1 MIFFCTGI
9 KGLKPDVIVGDSHF
23 SCSGVLNDLL
33 DSKLVLICPSGLTH
47 GMLPIFKNPNP
58 SSYAPQP
65 FSGLDDQMDFKGR
78 MINVAGWL
86 LTNFVGRVFMFP
98 AVDKIKKEYNIKPEV
113 STEEA
118 LGFSKATDSMYVA
131 FKMIYQFQFIL
142 IFSID
147 TVKQGASNKVQL

>member
-1 MIFFCTGI
+1 MIFFSTGI
-9 KGLKPDVIVGDSHF
+9 KVLKPDVIVGDSHF

-33 DSKLVLICPSGLTH
+33 DSKLVLIYPSGLTH

-58 SSYAPQP
+58 LSYAPQP
-65 FSGLDDQMDFKGR
+65 FSGLDDQMDFKDR

-118 LGFSKATDSMYVA
+118 LGKAELM
-131 FKMIYQFQFIL
+131 L
-142 IFSID
+142 
-147 TVKQGASNKVQL
+147 VQTHFALDFPRPLTPCMWHLK

>member
-9 KGLKPDVIVGDSHF
+9 KVLKPDVIVGDSHF

-58 SSYAPQP
+58 LSYAPQP

-118 LGFSKATDSMYVA
+118 LGKAELM
-131 FKMIYQFQFIL
+131 L
-142 IFSID
+142 
-147 TVKQGASNKVQL
+147 VQTHFALDFPRPLTPCMWYLK